1 MIGVGLLLALQQPA
15 APSVTVSEL
24 VEPSAKLT
32 RVEIVVGL
40 PEQDRETWACAN
52 VLTRVLPQGTH
63 NYTAYQLLTYA
74 TLAGDPI
81 RITAA
86 QDHMRIGFAVPAGD
100 LRLALELTDELVR
113 EALLPQAAVTTAID
127 ELPFRRRSPWLEAWM
142 PWKMDPKH
150 LTREDVVSLYRRAFK
165 PGNVSIAVG
174 GVMPQGEA
182 RRAFSQRFA
191 TWQAAEVGRP
201 RRGASVEPVTTR
213 AGMTTI
219 SIWGPVVRS
228 IPSVST
234 SPTDAYTLAEAAL
247 ACVMLGQGKG
257 CSAYRVLR
265 ERNGWSYRQEAMLM
279 PSQDGMRAGLV
290 FGTSSSGDA
299 TDPADLADQAR
310 AQLAEDV
317 AEWGE
322 PERLRAI
329 ELARATQELG
339 LPLGVI
345 ALSAE
350 RPLSQSLEDRTYLEA
365 YWRAKTGRS
374 WNWKALLDDM
384 LRVPL
389 ERAKAFAGEWLS
401 KGTTSVIVGR

>member
-1 MIGVGLLLALQQPA
+1 VIAVGLYLAVHQQATPA
-15 APSVTVSEL
+15 VTVSEL
-24 VEPSAKLT
+24 IDRSAKVT
-32 RVEIVVGL
+32 RVEIVAGL
-40 PEQDRETWACAN
+40 PDQDRETWASAN
-52 VLTRVLPQGTH
+52 VLARVLSQGTH

-81 RITAA
+81 RIVAG
-86 QDHMRIGFAVPAGD
+86 QDHLRIGFAVPAGD

-113 EALLPQAAVTTAID
+113 EALLPEEEVTAAIE
-127 ELPFRRRSPWLEAWM
+127 ELPFRRRTPWLEAWM
-142 PWKMDPKH
+142 PLKMDPKQ
-150 LTREDVVSLYRRAFK
+150 LSRDDIVSLYRRVFR
-165 PGNVSIAVG
+165 PGNVSIAIG
-174 GVMPQGEA
+174 GVLPQGEA
-182 RRAFSQRFA
+182 RRTFVERFA
-191 TWQAAEVGRP
+191 TWQATDPGRL
-201 RRGASVEPVTTR
+201 RRGAKIEPVTTR
-213 AGMTTI
+213 PGPMTTI
-219 SIWGPVVRS
+219 SMWGPVVRP

-234 SPTDAYTLAEAAL
+234 APTASYSLAEAAI

-265 ERNGWSYRQEAMLM
+265 ERNGWSYRQEAMLV
-279 PSQDGMRAGLV
+279 PCQDGLQAGLV
-290 FGTSSSGDA
+290 FGTSIRDGVPDI
-299 TDPADLADQAR
+299 ADKAR
-310 AQLAEDV
+310 SELAEDV
-317 AEWGE
+317 AKWGE

-345 ALSAE
+345 ALSGE

-389 ERAKAFAGEWLS
+389 ERAKAFASDWLS